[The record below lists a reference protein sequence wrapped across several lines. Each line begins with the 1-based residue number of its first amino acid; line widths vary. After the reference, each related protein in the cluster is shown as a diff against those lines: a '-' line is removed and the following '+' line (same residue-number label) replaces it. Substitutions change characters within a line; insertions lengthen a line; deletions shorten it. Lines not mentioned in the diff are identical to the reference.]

1 MEKSVRQTRSPVWS
15 DSWITKKIS
24 HPRGNRVIH
33 TIDEYLLN
41 QLSLPVSF
49 QDYRFPRKIAWF
61 FYFPSII
68 PLDGIGNFLAK
79 ENGKTELKGWTGW
92 VIFPLQHAFLFVLDV
107 AKSRNEGNY
116 SSGILVYCYFMPYFI
131 YRRDRIP
138 AIQNL
143 VATACLIK
151 SIRLNHDSQILF
163 WSSYIKTSCTK
174 KLLFLRTPFQHGWI
188 DRTKSINARFK
199 KSRKWISRVLKS
211 SFLFHYC
218 LLEHVN

>member
-79 ENGKTELKGWTGW
+79 EWKKRSLKGEQGGSS
-92 VIFPLQHAFLFVLDV
+92 FPCNTL
-107 AKSRNEGNY
+107 
-116 SSGILVYCYFMPYFI
+116 
-131 YRRDRIP
+131 
-138 AIQNL
+138 
-143 VATACLIK
+143 
-151 SIRLNHDSQILF
+151 
-163 WSSYIKTSCTK
+163 
-174 KLLFLRTPFQHGWI
+174 
-188 DRTKSINARFK
+188 
-199 KSRKWISRVLKS
+199 
-211 SFLFHYC
+211 SFLFSTLQSHETKEITRLASRYIVISC
-218 LLEHVN
+218 HILFIFFLSWSNSGNSKPCCNRLFNKIDST